1 MMKIRNNVEIITNMY
16 LLVISGYSN
25 HSFHITALLRA
36 RGLKYWVSEV
46 ELAENYRVY
55 GYAVAIRNPL

>member
-1 MMKIRNNVEIITNMY
+1 M
-16 LLVISGYSN
+16 VISGYSN
-25 HSFHITALLRA
+25 HSFHITAPLRA
-36 RGLKYWVSEV
+36 RGPKYWVSEV